1 VVQDNMIPWDE
12 LADALPRGVRYLWL
26 LGCETDYSHDTW
38 DKRVVPV
45 AHRKLSTPE
54 SAYWQPFVMFFAR
67 EISTDNIESQDE
79 LMNRLKTDAPLL
91 ASKTTYSIN
100 TNWKPR

>member
-1 VVQDNMIPWDE
+1 
-12 LADALPRGVRYLWL
+12 
-26 LGCETDYSHDTW
+26 
-38 DKRVVPV
+38 
-45 AHRKLSTPE
+45 
-54 SAYWQPFVMFFAR
+54 MFFAR